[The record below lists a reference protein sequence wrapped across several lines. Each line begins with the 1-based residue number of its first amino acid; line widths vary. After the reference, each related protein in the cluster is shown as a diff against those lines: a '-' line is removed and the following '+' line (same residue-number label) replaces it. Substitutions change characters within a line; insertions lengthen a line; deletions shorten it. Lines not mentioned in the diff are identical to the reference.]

1 MRKLSMRVPRFHQ
14 CYRLVAFA
22 AALVTAAACGES
34 MNTAPEKP
42 SLQTE
47 PFDAAHALAS
57 FEPLAAVF
65 DQNIFDSFDGVGSV
79 FESFYRSNPSIVDDL
94 GPAFAGS
101 STRVMRRLTSLA
113 GIRASDVPI
122 GARGA
127 TYVYD
132 LQTKLY
138 VADPNATGAPANGAR
153 FILYAWDAPSH
164 GPALPLTHV
173 GYVDLVDVNQ
183 STVPQELTR
192 ITIVRDGAGPTASFV
207 IGHIPG
213 MDASAFGINGSA
225 SDDKTSVEIGVSG
238 ADTVVSGRHQLIIN
252 STLSSSSLGV
262 TAHERI
268 TFNRTTAETDGKLE
282 LTYANHTFTDE
293 NVGTGL
299 EMKFDGRLYAT
310 VVFPTTPEEALRYL
324 KTDGSPLSGREVEDL
339 TALLNR
345 VVSTEF
351 LWVELAWP

>member
-1 MRKLSMRVPRFHQ
+1 MRVPRFHQ

-34 MNTAPEKP
+34 TSPAPESP
-42 SLQTE
+42 RLSTE
-47 PFDAAHALAS
+47 TFDAGQALAS
-57 FEPLAAVF
+57 FEPLAVVF
-65 DQNIFDSFDGVGSV
+65 DQKIFDSFDGVGSI
-79 FESFYRSNPSIVDDL
+79 FEGFYRSNPSIVDDL

-101 STRVMRRLTSLA
+101 STRVMRRLTRRLTSLA
-113 GIRASDVPI
+113 GIRASAIPV

-132 LQTKLY
+132 PSTKLY
-138 VADPNATGAPANGAR
+138 VVDPNATGAPADGAR
-153 FILYAWDAPSH
+153 FVLYAWDAPSH
-164 GPALPLTHV
+164 APALPLAHV

-192 ITIVRDGAGPTASFV
+192 ITIVRDGAGPMASFV
-207 IGHIPG
+207 VGHIPG

-225 SDDKTSVEIGVSG
+225 SDGMTSVDIGVSG
-238 ADTVVSGRHQLIIN
+238 ADTVVSGHHQLTIN

-268 TFNRTTAETDGKLE
+268 TFNRTTAETGDKLE
-282 LTYANHTFTDE
+282 LTYGDHTFTDE

-299 EMKFDGRLYAT
+299 ELKFDGRLYAT
-310 VVFPTTPEEALRYL
+310 VVFPTTVEGAVRYL
-324 KTDGSPLSGREVEDL
+324 KPDGSPLIGPDVADL

-351 LWVELAWP
+351 IWVELAWP